1 MFYISRS
8 QASRMPKDPGCGRE
22 GGRLHEPNALPG
34 WAFSLMVLLLSVA
47 PIRVVRTLQ
56 RRSIC
61 TLKRC
66 LVCVE
71 LGEELHDAGRSCA
84 GGSRLAVSRIGQ
96 VRL

>member
-1 MFYISRS
+1 
-8 QASRMPKDPGCGRE
+8 
-22 GGRLHEPNALPG
+22 
-34 WAFSLMVLLLSVA
+34 MVLLLSVA

-56 RRSIC
+56 RRSIG

-71 LGEELHDAGRSCA
+71 LGEELHDAGRFCG